1 MTTSVFEVP
10 HGLITADRCLA
21 PMPNGSEISKRFK
34 SVKSVKKTVLGPLGG
49 VAEGMAPRPT
59 REFKLCEIT
68 TKKKITYAW
77 VDAVTGTLYRVRDGK
92 CWTSKN
98 LRLA

>member
-1 MTTSVFEVP
+1 MTTNLFEVP
-10 HGLITADRCLA
+10 AGLITADLCLA
-21 PMPNGSEISKRFK
+21 PLTNGSEASKRFK
-34 SVKSVKKTVLGPLGG
+34 ATKSVKKTVLGPLGSA
-49 VAEGMAPRPT
+49 AEGMAPRPT

-68 TKKKITYAW
+68 TKKRITYAW
-77 VDAVTGTLYRVRDGK
+77 CDAVTGTFYRVRDGK

>member
-1 MTTSVFEVP
+1 MQAVFEVP
-10 HGLITADRCLA
+10 AGYVTAYRCLA
-21 PMPNGSEISKRFK
+21 PLPNGSEISKRFK
-34 SVKSVKKTVLGPLGG
+34 AIKSVKKTVLGPLGG
-49 VAEGMAPRPT
+49 VVEGMAPRKN

-68 TKKKITYAW
+68 TKKSITYAW
-77 VDAVTGTLYRVRDGK
+77 VDVVTGTLYRVRDGK